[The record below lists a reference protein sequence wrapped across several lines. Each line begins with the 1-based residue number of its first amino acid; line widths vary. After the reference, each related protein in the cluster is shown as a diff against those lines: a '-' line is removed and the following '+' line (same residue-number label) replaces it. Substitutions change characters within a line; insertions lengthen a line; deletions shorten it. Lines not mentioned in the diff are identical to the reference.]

1 MSYLHN
7 YVQLGNYKKNMY
19 LFISFLLFAIER
31 ERSFLFLK
39 GRLFSFR
46 FDGVAY

>member
-31 ERSFLFLK
+31 ERSF
-39 GRLFSFR
+39 RFSERKTIF
-46 FDGVAY
+46 F